1 MFTVKGIFAKSKGIN
16 DLPGQ
21 PGIMAR
27 MMTATAVFLFLLFFL
42 LFSYVRVQERNALF
56 FPSVDL
62 HTLPSDL
69 DLVFEDA
76 WVLSAGH
83 RLHGWF
89 LPGEGRE
96 TVLWLHGNAGNI
108 SDRLHHAAVMKR
120 KLGVSSF
127 LVDYRG
133 YGKSEGR
140 PTEKG
145 LYEDAAAAFRWLVRE
160 KKSDPSSIVLYG
172 HSLGSAVA
180 VNLALGEGKGARSL
194 VLESPFT
201 RAGDVARIIYH
212 GFPVDLL
219 MSIRLDNVGR
229 IGKVSMPV
237 LIIHGEK
244 DTTIPFSMGRE
255 VFEAAREPKA
265 FLPVAGADH
274 SDCYMVGGNEYWEAW
289 RELLENV
296 QRITSNGGK

>member
-1 MFTVKGIFAKSKGIN
+1 V
-16 DLPGQ
+16 
-21 PGIMAR
+21 AR
-27 MMTATAVFLFLLFFL
+27 VMTAAAVFLFLLVFL
-42 LFSYVRVQERNALF
+42 LFSYVRVQEKRALF
-56 FPSVDL
+56 FPSGDL

-69 DLVFEDA
+69 ELPFEDA
-76 WVLSAGH
+76 WVLSGGQ

-89 LPGEGRE
+89 IPGAGRDA
-96 TVLWLHGNAGNI
+96 VLWLHGNAGNI
-108 SDRLHHAAVMKR
+108 SDRLYHAAAMTR
-120 KLGVSSF
+120 ELGASSF

-145 LYEDAAAAFRWLVRE
+145 LYEDAAAAFGWLVKE
-160 KKSDPSSIVLYG
+160 KGIDPSSIILYG

-180 VNLALGEGKGARSL
+180 VDLALREGKGARGL

-201 RAGDVARIIYH
+201 RAGDVARILYN
-212 GFPVDLL
+212 GLPVDLL
-219 MSIRLDNVGR
+219 MSVKLDNIGR
-229 IGKVSMPV
+229 IRKVSMPV
-237 LIIHGEK
+237 LVIHGIN

-274 SDCYMVGGNEYWEAW
+274 SDCYMAGGEVYWGAW
-289 RELLENV
+289 REILKKRN
-296 QRITSNGGK
+296 R